1 MTVTGPAG
9 RMRRTGLRLRRQC
22 GIRQAHPDVER
33 VVLVTD
39 PASGD
44 LQALACRGDAAAF
57 GALIREYDHD
67 LRGVAW
73 SVVRSADRTDDVM
86 QSAYEKAFRSIGS
99 FDGRSS
105 LKTWL
110 YCVVYRTALDDLR
123 HEGRRRHDDLDA
135 LHDVAATGAS
145 PSDAAIARVEL
156 AAAMDVL
163 RPEQRAALMLTAGMG
178 FSFDEAAEILGESRG
193 TVASRVSRAR
203 SALERWR
210 RP

>member
-1 MTVTGPAG
+1 M
-9 RMRRTGLRLRRQC
+9 
-22 GIRQAHPDVER
+22 
-33 VVLVTD
+33 TD

-73 SVVRSADRTDDVM
+73 SVVRSADRTDEVM
-86 QSAYEKAFRSIGS
+86 QNAYEKAFRSIDS

-110 YCVVYRTALDDLR
+110 YSVVYRTALDDLR
-123 HEGRRRHDDLDA
+123 HEARRRHDHLDS
-135 LHDVAATGAS
+135 LLEVAAVGSS
-145 PSDAAIARVEL
+145 PADAAIAGVEL
-156 AAAMDVL
+156 AAALGSL
-163 RPEQRAALMLTAGMG
+163 RPEQRAALMLTAGLG
-178 FSFDEAAEILGESRG
+178 FSFDEAAAILGESRG

-210 RP
+210 QS